1 MAKKHT
7 GQCACGAI
15 KFGFDNDP
23 EFIADCFC
31 LDCRKASGGVMA
43 TFFAV
48 PADDF
53 TLYSGNPKPFRYIAQ
68 SGKSL
73 DRNFCPECGSR
84 VFTTNLESFPD
95 TVFVQFGSLDNPDFI
110 KARAEAG
117 ERWAGYVAV
126 AIPQPIS
133 VRPLRIEFR
142 WHHPRFRLQHDR
154 GQGYLPGQRL
164 HHAQRCHLYVQ

>member
-23 EFIADCFC
+23 DFIADCFC

-53 TLYSGNPKPFRYIAQ
+53 TLYSGNPKPFRYVAQ

-84 VFTTNLESFPD
+84 VFTTNLESFPG

-110 KARAEAG
+110 AAKVEMFTKR
-117 ERWAGYVAV
+117 RPKWT
-126 AIPQPIS
+126 
-133 VRPLRIEFR
+133 RPL
-142 WHHPRFRLQHDR
+142 D
-154 GQGYLPGQRL
+154 LPQFTDMPS
-164 HHAQRCHLYVQ
+164 